1 MATGLSAV
9 RAAVAAVAEGCGRDP
24 AGITIVGV
32 SKYASDEAVRAAYD
46 EGLRHFG
53 ENRADGFVARAE
65 LLPAD
70 VLMHFVGRLQGNKV
84 RHVRPITHLLH
95 SLDRPEL
102 AGYWMKGPGSPP
114 PVLIEVN
121 LAGEEQKGG
130 IAPEGTAR
138 LIEEATALGIEVR
151 GLMTVPPV
159 AATPEDSRPW
169 FRALRELRDRLRP
182 DHPGLEELSMGMSDD
197 YAVAVEE
204 GATFLRV
211 GRAIFEPERT
221 RD

>member
-1 MATGLSAV
+1 MATGLSEV
-9 RAAVAAVAEGCGRDP
+9 RATVAAAAERCGRDP

-32 SKYASDEAVRAAYD
+32 SKYASDQAVLAAYG

-53 ENRADGFVARAE
+53 ENRADGFVARSG
-65 LLPAD
+65 LLPPD
-70 VLMHFVGRLQGNKV
+70 VFMHFVGRLQGNKV

-102 AGYWMKGPGSPP
+102 AGYWMKGPGTPP
-114 PVLIEVN
+114 PALVEVN
-121 LAGEEQKGG
+121 LAGEAQKGG
-130 IAPEGTAR
+130 IGPDDAGG
-138 LIEEATALGIEVR
+138 LIETATALGIEVR

-159 AATPEDSRPW
+159 AATPEDSRHW
-169 FRALRELRDRLRP
+169 FRALRELRDRLRA